1 MKQLFLLQHQHANL
15 MLFTKFIQQVS
26 SEYAVRRRKDID
38 PRQSTLRQWN
48 LRAIMT
54 DVDLYRQFS
63 SVNAELQSVIE
74 LLSDVVLALAEHS
87 GINDPQIKA
96 KLSVLRVELNCCC
109 KDITNRLER
118 LSTDLDQDLKFLN
131 MSRDMSQS
139 GNVQTL
145 TLLATIFL
153 PLSLSAGV
161 LSMQS
166 RFHELGVRLYDFFGI
181 VVLLVA
187 IVLTL
192 LHWIS
197 MYRMG
202 MELVGR
208 LQKRRWYRLYTRPAF
223 IVASKPFFMTTGLVV
238 LVSFLVGMFKD
249 VSLGARILGWGLLA
263 IFLMPIAIAMLLLM
277 GNGLVQC
284 WKHLTGCVWWAPGM
298 SNASKMKSRK
308 EKQTDP
314 EQSLRLNHDQENT
327 RIGILGAAANAE
339 APAPQPLQT

>member
-1 MKQLFLLQHQHANL
+1 
-15 MLFTKFIQQVS
+15 
-26 SEYAVRRRKDID
+26 
-38 PRQSTLRQWN
+38 
-48 LRAIMT
+48 
-54 DVDLYRQFS
+54 
-63 SVNAELQSVIE
+63 
-74 LLSDVVLALAEHS
+74 
-87 GINDPQIKA
+87 
-96 KLSVLRVELNCCC
+96 
-109 KDITNRLER
+109 
-118 LSTDLDQDLKFLN
+118 
-131 MSRDMSQS
+131 
-139 GNVQTL
+139 
-145 TLLATIFL
+145 
-153 PLSLSAGV
+153 
-161 LSMQS
+161 MQS